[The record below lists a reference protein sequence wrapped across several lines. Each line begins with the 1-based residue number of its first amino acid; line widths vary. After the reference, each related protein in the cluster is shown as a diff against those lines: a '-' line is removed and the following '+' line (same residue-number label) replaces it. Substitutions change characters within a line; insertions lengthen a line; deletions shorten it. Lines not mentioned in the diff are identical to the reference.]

1 MSWNFFSMCSS
12 VPFVIL
18 AGESPI
24 DKLANGSRVVNVVQ
38 NDDKRTL

>member
-1 MSWNFFSMCSS
+1 MCSS

-24 DKLANGSRVVNVVQ
+24 DKLANGSRVMDVVQ
-38 NDDKRTL
+38 NNNKWTL

>member
-1 MSWNFFSMCSS
+1 MECLSMCSS

-24 DKLANGSRVVNVVQ
+24 DQLANGSRVMDVVQ
-38 NDDKRTL
+38 NNNKWTL